1 MTKANHPPQRI
12 TIKVFLLSLPLLS
25 GLCLSAQSLSG
36 NVIDAT
42 NHQTVAGATI
52 YFPQLKLG
60 AVSDANG
67 NYKISPLPK
76 GTYEVEL
83 EMTGYG
89 TLTKQITI
97 YNDVILDFALT
108 ISSASLKEVIITA
121 LGNATTL
128 RRTPT
133 PVSVVT
139 HEMFLQQASTNVV
152 DAIARQP
159 GITAITTGPGVSKP
173 EINGLGY
180 NRVLVLMDG
189 ERQEDFQWGDEHGI
203 LIDPFAVYD
212 AEIIRG
218 PASLQYGANAMAG
231 VVSFKSQPFPVSGT
245 IHGSIQTEYQTN
257 NGLTGSSLNIGG
269 NNDGFVWDVRGSY
282 EAAHCYQDPHDG
294 YVWGTAFIQRNA
306 RAVIGWNRKWGYTR
320 LSVSILH
327 KQIEIPDGNRDSA
340 TGRFEFDI
348 PLHAQFVNGKYVP
361 GSGQVFPTLS
371 NFLSYNPDISSYQ
384 ILNHNEIWWQNSFN
398 IGRGRIGA
406 DIGYTQSIRHE
417 VDTGTIA
424 EENMFVHDIPYS
436 IKYQAEGGK
445 LGLKLT
451 TGFNG
456 VYEYMHNGPEPISPY
471 IGDFEIPN
479 YHIFDIGGYGVLQ
492 KDFQK
497 LTLSGGLRYDVRNIT
512 GQPLYLIHYNTPEQ
526 QEVPAGTQE
535 AYTQFLPF
543 SHTYTGF
550 SGSIGATYQLP
561 GHNYVKLNLAKSYRA
576 PAINELTSNELN
588 PGAFAY
594 ELGDINLKPEAGYE
608 VDVAIGNNSRD
619 INFEVDGFYNY
630 INNFIFSDRLG
641 SKDGGDSLIQGK
653 PAYKYT
659 ANTTLIAGVAAY
671 FNIHPATTKWIELD
685 NGFTYIYSFLTGGT
699 DSTRHVPWTPA
710 PRLTSKLRFKLTDKP
725 TSMLKGAYMEFSF
738 AKYWPQHNIYS
749 AYWTELPS
757 YAYTLYNMG
766 IGTNFVKRKNQRV
779 VCSLI
784 INCTNLTNIAYV
796 DHTSRPQY
804 FWAYNGVNDPNNFG
818 RTPAIVTKQSQGIY
832 NMGRN
837 VGLKLIFPIN
847 IEGSKA
853 KAAD

>member
-1 MTKANHPPQRI
+1 MQKLFFS
-12 TIKVFLLSLPLLS
+12 VLLLCP
-25 GLCLSAQSLSG
+25 GLWLRAQSLSG
-36 NVIDAT
+36 NVVDVT
-42 NHQTVAGATI
+42 NHQAVEGATV

-60 AVSDANG
+60 AVSNIKG
-67 NYKISPLPK
+67 NYKIALLPK

-83 EMTGYG
+83 EMQGYA
-89 TLTKQITI
+89 TLSKQITI
-97 YNDVILDFALT
+97 KGDVILDFALT

-128 RRTPT
+128 RRAPT

-139 HEMFLQQASTNVV
+139 HDMFLQQSSTNVV

-231 VVSFKSQPFPVSGT
+231 VVSFKSQPFPASGT
-245 IHGSIQTEYQTN
+245 IQGSIQSEYQTN
-257 NGLTGSSLNIGG
+257 NGLIGSSLDMGG
-269 NNDGFVWDVRGSY
+269 NDNGFVWDVRGSY

-294 YVWGTAFIQRNA
+294 YVWGTAFVQGNA

-320 LSVSILH
+320 LSVSTLH

-340 TGRFEFDI
+340 TGRFEFDV
-348 PLHAQFVNGKYVP
+348 PQNAQFVNGKYVP

-371 NFLSYNPDISSYQ
+371 NFLSYSPDISSYQ
-384 ILNHNEIWWQNSFN
+384 VLNHNEVWWQNSFN
-398 IGRGRIGA
+398 AGRGRIGA
-406 DIGYTQSIRHE
+406 DVGYTQSIRHE
-417 VDTGTIA
+417 IDTGTVA
-424 EENMFVHDIPYS
+424 EENMFVNDIPYS
-436 IKYQAEGGK
+436 IKYQIEGGK

-456 VYEYMHNGPEPISPY
+456 VYEFMHNGPEAPTPY

-479 YHIFDIGGYGVLQ
+479 YRIFDIGGYGVLQ
-492 KDFQK
+492 KDFQN
-497 LTLSGGLRYDVRNIT
+497 LTLSGGLRYDVRSVT
-512 GQPLYLIHYNTPEQ
+512 GQPMYLIHYNTPQ
-526 QEVPAGTQE
+526 QEVVPAGEQG

-619 INFEVDGFYNY
+619 VNFEADGFYNY

-641 SKDGGDSLIQGK
+641 NKDGGDSLIRGK

-659 ANTTLIAGVAAY
+659 ANTAVIAGVAAY
-671 FNIHPATTKWIELD
+671 FNIHPAATKWVELD

-710 PRLTSKLRFKLTDKP
+710 PRLTSKVRFKRTDKP
-725 TSMLKGAYMEFSF
+725 SSVLKGTYLEFGL
-738 AKYWPQHNIYS
+738 ARYWPQNNIYS
-749 AYWTELPS
+749 AFWTELPS

-766 IGTNFVKRKNQRV
+766 MGTNFVNRKTKQV

-804 FWAYNGVNDPNNFG
+804 FWAYNGVNDPTNFG
-818 RTPAIVTKQSQGIY
+818 RIPAIVTRQTEGIY

-837 VGLKLIFPIN
+837 VGVKLIFPIG
-847 IEGSKA
+847 IVGGKTKESTTL
-853 KAAD
+853 